1 MDGAWLTGMAAGS
14 TDVAR
19 QLLALLVPV
28 WDVGGMACDTKSP
41 LWPPKEEEDIL
52 KVSPL
57 SYRRGN

>member
-1 MDGAWLTGMAAGS
+1 M
-14 TDVAR
+14 AR

-28 WDVGGMACDTKSP
+28 WDVGGTVCDTESS

-52 KVSPL
+52 VSPL